1 MFSLPSTILRRN
13 LSGFTGRMTSTDPS
27 PAPLS
32 ASFTAAPTVVLGGTG
47 KTGIRVAE
55 RLRAAG
61 SPVRPVGR
69 RTLIPFDWAERDTWD
84 AAIAGSER
92 AYIAYAPDLAVPG
105 ALDDIRALTDRLV
118 SGGVQRIVLLSGRGE
133 PEAADAEDLVIASGV
148 EWGVVR
154 CSWFFQNFTESYL
167 RDPLVQGALHL
178 PAGGVSE
185 PFVDLDDVADVAAAT
200 LMDSRLTGRIHELTG
215 PELLTFGQVT
225 EIVAR
230 HTDRTI
236 DYIPVSAEEYAQGA
250 LAEGV
255 PAEVVALLR
264 YLFEVVLDGRNESVT
279 DGVERALGRAPRSFE
294 SFAAAS
300 AAAGLWQD

>member
-1 MFSLPSTILRRN
+1 
-13 LSGFTGRMTSTDPS
+13 MTSTKPS
-27 PAPLS
+27 PAPLPD
-32 ASFTAAPTVVLGGTG
+32 SFTTAPTVVLGGTG
-47 KTGIRVAE
+47 KTGARVAE

-69 RTLIPFDWAERDTWD
+69 RTPIPFDWADRDTWD

-92 AYIAYAPDLAVPG
+92 AYVAYAPDLAVPG
-105 ALDDIRALTDRLV
+105 ALDDVRALTDRLIT
-118 SGGVQRIVLLSGRGE
+118 GGVQRIVLLSGRGE
-133 PEAADAEDLVIASGV
+133 PEAADAEDIVIASGV

-185 PFVDLDDVADVAAAT
+185 PFVDVDDVADVAAAT
-200 LMDSRLTGRIHELTG
+200 LMDASLTGRVHELTG
-215 PELLTFGQVT
+215 PELLTFGQIT

-230 HTDRTI
+230 CTGRTI
-236 DYIPVSAEEYAQGA
+236 DYIPVSAEEYAQAA

-255 PAEVVALLR
+255 PAEVVTLLR
-264 YLFEVVLDGRNESVT
+264 YLFGVVLDGRNESVT

-300 AAAGLWQD
+300 AAAGLWK